1 MEYLVEKNRMT
12 NIIQIWKEKKRQMS
26 ERVKE
31 TLCTS
36 CEHREVCVHKL
47 DYLNILKAIENA
59 RVSVVKETQDGGF
72 SSKKVADYDF
82 ISGISVGCRY
92 YRNWTDTY
100 HDGDSQ
106 CLIF

>member
-1 MEYLVEKNRMT
+1 MADC
-12 NIIQIWKEKKRQMS
+12 
-26 ERVKE
+26 VKE

-36 CEHREVCVHKL
+36 CEHCAVCIYKP
-47 DYLNILKAIENA
+47 DYLNILKAVENA
-59 RVSVVKETQDGGF
+59 RVSVVKETPDGGF

-82 ISGISVGCRY
+82 ISGISISCRY

-100 HDGDSQ
+100 RDGDSQ